1 MSEYIVNMS
10 GDWANK
16 QYEKLTEIVRCRD
29 CAKWHAF
36 DYEDGKRYG
45 ECDEWKRTDSCC
57 TPATAEDGFCAWGER
72 RERETAEV
80 WNQWSADDVTC
91 SEES

>member
-1 MSEYIVNMS
+1 MSEYIYGTDEHN
-10 GDWANK
+10 GHWLTG
-16 QYEKLTEIVRCRD
+16 EKIVRCRD

-72 RERETAEV
+72 K
-80 WNQWSADDVTC
+80 
-91 SEES
+91 SE